1 MIVESDTWHMKK
13 IYYLEVVWNVFCFIQ
28 LFYLLSY
35 FVEIKTEN
43 SLIFL
48 EFVLCFPKF
57 IQSSHL
63 KSGKNIKFFCST
75 FVVNKKRRRPILEL
89 FNVDCLGFHRSFFEF
104 FDESL
109 EIQAEM
115 CVGFFGCYFSLL
127 SKSWAASDNTETN
140 FFTANKEPENHDQR
154 KIFLR
159 FLEIII

>member
-1 MIVESDTWHMKK
+1 MRHEKNI
-13 IYYLEVVWNVFCFIQ
+13 LEVGMYFASFNYFIY
-28 LFYLLSY
+28 FRRY

-104 FDESL
+104 LMKVLKSKQKCAL
-109 EIQAEM
+109 
-115 CVGFFGCYFSLL
+115 VFS
-127 SKSWAASDNTETN
+127 AVT
-140 FFTANKEPENHDQR
+140 
-154 KIFLR
+154 FL
-159 FLEIII
+159 F